1 MLPELGLGFVRLVAK
16 FSLLEKNPGVT
27 ERKSHRIASQG
38 RRTEWIAIPASPN
51 AEFQWLKGPFCSK
64 TGTVETPLWSILYM
78 VGSKVSRFRQVGW
91 AAASEAAIVP
101 CDLRQASYCL
111 WDVTACPCAGACSS
125 KSCTGHSVA

>member
-64 TGTVETPLWSILYM
+64 TGTVETPFMEHFVHGRFKRFL
-78 VGSKVSRFRQVGW
+78 GS
-91 AAASEAAIVP
+91 
-101 CDLRQASYCL
+101 D
-111 WDVTACPCAGACSS
+111 
-125 KSCTGHSVA
+125 KSGGLLLPKLP